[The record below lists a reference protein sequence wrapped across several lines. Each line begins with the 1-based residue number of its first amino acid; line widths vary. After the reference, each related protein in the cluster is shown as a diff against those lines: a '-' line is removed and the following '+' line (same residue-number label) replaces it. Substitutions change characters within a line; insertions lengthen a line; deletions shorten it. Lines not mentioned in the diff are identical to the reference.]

1 LYKETSFASHMLD
14 SNLLE
19 HKSEQQVK
27 PASGMSV
34 GDVQDQRLQELAGRG
49 IGVVVPDHGHDLG
62 WVEHG
67 PAGLTHQADQAVLPD
82 LHVGEF
88 PVRPGTEPD
97 LAAPADDHENRAGLT
112 DEGPEQ
118 VADHLAGHDH
128 HLQIAL
134 RAGCPATAAAAKRP
148 GPGQAATRAG
158 PSAMPG

>member
-1 LYKETSFASHMLD
+1 TASPISLKVGETPWRSAYAPMKSRICRCRSESTGPDPSSARRLSATRHHLYKETSFASHMLD

-97 LAAPADDHENRAGLT
+97 
-112 DEGPEQ
+112 
-118 VADHLAGHDH
+118 
-128 HLQIAL
+128 
-134 RAGCPATAAAAKRP
+134 
-148 GPGQAATRAG
+148 
-158 PSAMPG
+158 